1 VSQSKPTSMKI
12 KITENQSI
20 QEVVQALINLGYR
33 KVLWNKQWER
43 AKHMEVITYPESM
56 WFSNFNRN
64 VPKNELCKLMTL
76 SELETMYQPLIQ
88 PDLFEVAV

>member
-1 VSQSKPTSMKI
+1 MSQSKPTSMKI

-20 QEVVQALINLGYR
+20 QEVIQALINLGYR

-43 AKHMEVITYPESM
+43 SKHMEVITYTESM

-64 VPKNELCKLMTL
+64 VPKNESCKITTL
-76 SELETMYQPLIQ
+76 SELRAMYKPVTQ